1 MKIDPIQA
9 QSAPKTVLRTK
20 VEALEAAFLA
30 EMLRH
35 SGLGEQESRFG
46 GGIGETQVT
55 SFLREAQAK
64 AMVDAG
70 GIGLAEML
78 MRSMTKGGAENG

>member
-64 AMVDAG
+64 AIVDAG

>member
-1 MKIDPIQA
+1 MQIDPIPVP
-9 QSAPKTVLRTK
+9 SAPKTALRAK
-20 VEALEAAFLA
+20 AEALEAAFLA

-35 SGLGEQESRFG
+35 TGLGEQESRFG

-78 MRSMTKGGAENG
+78 MRSMAKHGGDRG

>member
-35 SGLGEQESRFG
+35 SGLGEQQNTFG
-46 GGIGETQVT
+46 GGIGETQFA

-78 MRSMTKGGAENG
+78 MRSLAQRGGNDG

>member
-20 VEALEAAFLA
+20 AEALEAAFLA

-64 AMVDAG
+64 AIVDAG

>member
-9 QSAPKTVLRTK
+9 QSAPKTALRTK
-20 VEALEAAFLA
+20 AEALEAAFLA

-35 SGLGEQESRFG
+35 SGLGEQESRFC

-78 MRSMTKGGAENG
+78 MRSMTKGSAENG